1 MASDLIDWIS
11 RQAQIGGDAR
21 QGLVRAAR
29 RNRWE
34 MQMFAVRNL
43 EQEVSDI
50 ESVVHGLPY
59 APARSADV
67 YRRDGALPHFHVA
80 ATAGAGGIA
89 LPLAVGIVHPLD
101 TVRTTMQAAAS
112 CGSFSHSLQSLG
124 WRGLSRGFL
133 LSLAWACPQGAIRM
147 ASYEACKETL
157 LDQFYFRPFGIAVSA
172 IAADFA
178 SSVVKVPRELIT
190 QRMQTG
196 QYKSSWKAVHSIF
209 REDGFT
215 GFFRGYASTASRDAP
230 FMLLLF
236 LSYEQ
241 FKSWKIRLTF
251 SQQGPA
257 EIFAPWSDA
266 ETVLWGGISGTLAA
280 WLTTPFDVIK
290 TRIMTSNTSLSFQ
303 EAVKGTNGLAGLF
316 RGAAPR
322 SAWWFC
328 VSSVFFAS
336 YERLRA
342 VLQQH
347 VDSAV
352 DTGGQKSFAAEIICG
367 EPQLNADMIENCSP
381 NEIAVLSRAW
391 RLDFGVPSPRRLAR
405 RSENREHLQERQHY
419 VGGREH
425 MYMLDGYV
433 AAVDE
438 EFENRRHNVTPPYGQ
453 RPAPREAWPD
463 DHRYHRQ
470 EQRPVVV
477 RSDRSE
483 KGAPNSPYGRQGYG
497 GGEVPRSAEKAMPDE
512 GARRNAA
519 VLETSPGAS
528 PQQEQLPRKELRFKT
543 AKQDE
548 IITSPI
554 EFWEASSASAISVA
568 LDGSAVFVVDSGGL
582 RRFDLPDLRLTASA
596 AYTGDAAGYADV
608 AAGMDFVV
616 CADVDGNLFR
626 HDAVTCELQLQ
637 RTYQPSV
644 VEHSKRLVASHLD
657 RLSNAVTG
665 LEGGF
670 GGASRLAV
678 GADAVYL
685 GGRDGVVTAYVP
697 GSLTLRARCR
707 LLELPRVL
715 PGPSCAIIGVRALC
729 LSPYKRLY
737 CAVQS
742 SVHVLTS
749 PGMTQV
755 ALLRGGPRVPV
766 FGSVSAVAES
776 RSGDYVFVADVGGP
790 SIHVWGTRSFRWI
803 ARVELQPGAER
814 GRICSEVESSCSSFS
829 HSYLGHRAQTS
840 TSSTMKFAKT
850 LQEKL
855 REEWQQQYVD
865 YKMLKKVLKLEQE
878 TAVRAFCDLLESE
891 LTKVH
896 AFMQRQQDDIWK
908 VVCDGVDIIPTN
920 ARQNA
925 LVSVNM
931 AETMVDSI
939 QNFKSYVELNR
950 TAVRKII
957 KKFDKR
963 FHEMH
968 DALPLP
974 PELPVITLEHAM
986 CDRFELPPIPRQLP
1000 AKCAL
1005 DDEEEEMEADENQRW
1020 EYSTGTYYEHNFYQ
1034 GADFAVVPDCKA
1046 VATILSSPSTM
1057 QFEAGI
1063 AFLGIE
1069 LLNQAG
1075 GLAEATA
1082 ALSGKLGIPLIV
1094 CLVDGVIGCS
1104 RERGKSSWLGRIMAH
1119 LRRWIWGSLPPRPI
1133 ELEKENALSLALFQ
1147 HCGALPMVIGGADKD
1162 LGFEELGDVTAAVI
1176 LADSLEASEAAASR
1190 ICSVFPDATTVG
1202 TVAAPLSESPSLC
1215 AAGTERGWPAG
1226 PCGSVKLWGSGALAL
1241 LLRGPRL
1248 QAVCCHGMRSLGPW
1262 LEISRQR
1269 TENVIEIWLSWPCHG
1284 FTTVLSWSCLDRGC
1298 VASEER
1304 LDDAPAWAKL
1314 REAYL
1319 SETRSSLSNPA
1330 TLHFETS
1337 RCKWMCAVCRL
1348 CAVKQVIREC
1358 TLEEQLLSR
1367 SHVLTVSIRN
1377 PGCVCQ
1383 IRPARRVEASQAV
1396 EIVGATIRVGAKM
1409 QMMVRCSARID
1420 TILRAEV
1427 QGPRFSLC
1435 AATEERLLPQ
1445 RLALESACSAESPR
1459 PGGPGASSGCL
1470 LFSDRARQA
1479 LFGENRVRGDAAAA
1493 QGLKVEVA
1501 GCLGRGQV
1509 LATGAGVAAQRLSA
1523 VYALLTPGT

>member
-34 MQMFAVRNL
+34 MQMF
-43 EQEVSDI
+43 
-50 ESVVHGLPY
+50 
-59 APARSADV
+59 
-67 YRRDGALPHFHVA
+67 
-80 ATAGAGGIA
+80 
-89 LPLAVGIVHPLD
+89 
-101 TVRTTMQAAAS
+101 
-112 CGSFSHSLQSLG
+112 
-124 WRGLSRGFL
+124 
-133 LSLAWACPQGAIRM
+133 
-147 ASYEACKETL
+147 
-157 LDQFYFRPFGIAVSA
+157 
-172 IAADFA
+172 
-178 SSVVKVPRELIT
+178 
-190 QRMQTG
+190 
-196 QYKSSWKAVHSIF
+196 
-209 REDGFT
+209 
-215 GFFRGYASTASRDAP
+215 
-230 FMLLLF
+230 
-236 LSYEQ
+236 
-241 FKSWKIRLTF
+241 
-251 SQQGPA
+251 
-257 EIFAPWSDA
+257 
-266 ETVLWGGISGTLAA
+266 
-280 WLTTPFDVIK
+280 
-290 TRIMTSNTSLSFQ
+290 
-303 EAVKGTNGLAGLF
+303 
-316 RGAAPR
+316 
-322 SAWWFC
+322 
-328 VSSVFFAS
+328 
-336 YERLRA
+336 
-342 VLQQH
+342 
-347 VDSAV
+347 
-352 DTGGQKSFAAEIICG
+352 AEIICG